1 MQHNTQW
8 LLLQWIMY
16 FTQIIKKCSRGAC
29 YKSAVVTLE
38 NN

>member
-8 LLLQWIMY
+8 LLSHWIMY
-16 FTQIIKKCSRGAC
+16 FTQIIKKCSRDALQN
-29 YKSAVVTLE
+29 AVVTLE